1 MEKMNYQQIII
12 DLLKTHLNAQ
22 KDPDV
27 EAQSIL
33 DTTNDH
39 YQLLFIGW
47 QGEKRIYECPIH
59 IDIKAGKIWIQQDFT
74 EVGIARQLLDR
85 GVPKSDIVLGFRSP
99 FMRQLTEFA
108 GGRSL

>member
-1 MEKMNYQQIII
+1 MEKLNYQQIII

-22 KDPDV
+22 KDTDSV
-27 EAQSIL
+27 EAQLAI

-47 QGEKRIYECPIH
+47 QGEKRIYGCPIH

-74 EVGIARQLLDR
+74 EVGIAQQLIDR
-85 GVPKSDIVLGFRSP
+85 GVPKSDVVLGFRSP
-99 FMRQLTEFA
+99 FMRQLSEFA
-108 GGRSL
+108 VG